1 MDPRSLEAMASRA
14 QAMEVDCADNDNEFP
29 TTQRRRRRVVL
40 LRHFLECA
48 STKHLEMWLRRKLNS
63 LDWIQRL
70 ATYRSKEV
78 RQEDVHEETHN
89 RLSNLPRLINRMTE
103 VRGSPLVKPTDTN
116 QLMMILMT
124 PLSMMKGAGSIL
136 LLKI

>member
-1 MDPRSLEAMASRA
+1 
-14 QAMEVDCADNDNEFP
+14 
-29 TTQRRRRRVVL
+29 
-40 LRHFLECA
+40 
-48 STKHLEMWLRRKLNS
+48 
-63 LDWIQRL
+63 L

-78 RQEDVHEETHN
+78 GQEVVYEEAQPFIQ
-89 RLSNLPRLINRMTE
+89 LCAKIINRMKE

-124 PLSMMKGAGSIL
+124 PLSMMKGAGTIL

>member
-1 MDPRSLEAMASRA
+1 
-14 QAMEVDCADNDNEFP
+14 MEVDCADNDNEFP

-63 LDWIQRL
+63 LDWIRRL

-78 RQEDVHEETHN
+78 GQEVVYEEAQPFIQ
-89 RLSNLPRLINRMTE
+89 LAKIINRMKE